1 MKIYVYGIIDSN
13 KQVDEPV
20 YGLEK
25 ARVYNIPFRDIGVVA
40 SDLTGPMPDVTED
53 NILAHEDVVE
63 SLTENFTVLPV
74 KFLGVFD
81 AKENILSTM
90 GDYYTDFK
98 DNLNRLHNKVEF
110 GIKVIWPAEKIK
122 ERIALV
128 LARRQAVA
136 RSSCRKGDR
145 KIAISDDSP
154 AKKFIREKFEKYK
167 LDKEF
172 AEKANRLVNTIDIF
186 LGKFAA
192 EKKLEKLKTENLLLD
207 GVYLVEKD
215 KQSNFKEA
223 FEHIRSAC
231 TDLRYLFSGPWPP
244 YNFVILPRKY
254 RQLRDSGRADVSD
267 KVSQHRGLVGA
278 DAI

>member
-13 KQVDEPV
+13 DGIGESTC
-20 YGLEK
+20 GLEK
-25 ARVYNIPFRDIGVVA
+25 ANVYNIPYRDIGVVA
-40 SDLTGPMPDVTED
+40 SDLIGPMPDVTED

-63 SLTENFTVLPV
+63 SLMENFTVLPV
-74 KFLGVFD
+74 RFHTVFD
-81 AKENILSTM
+81 AKENILSMM

-98 DNLNRLHNKVEF
+98 DNLNRLRNKVEF

-122 ERIALV
+122 EHIT
-128 LARRQAVA
+128 
-136 RSSCRKGDR
+136 SCYWKSGRKEVV
-145 KIAISDDSP
+145 SDDSP
-154 AKKFIREKFEKYK
+154 IKRFIREKFEKYK
-167 LDKEF
+167 IDKEF
-172 AEKANRLVNTIDIF
+172 TEKANRLVTTIDIF
-186 LGKFAA
+186 LGKSAA

-223 FEHIRSAC
+223 FEHIRSAR

-254 RQLRDSGRADVSD
+254 CQLRDSGRADISD
-267 KVSQHRGLVGA
+267 KVIQHQGLVGA

>member
-13 KQVDEPV
+13 KQVNEPV

-53 NILAHEDVVE
+53 NILAHEYVVE
-63 SLTENFTVLPV
+63 SMMENFTVLPV
-74 KFLGVFD
+74 KFLTVFD
-81 AKENILSTM
+81 AKENVLSMM

-98 DNLNRLHNKVEF
+98 DNLNRLRNKVEF

-122 ERIALV
+122 EHIA
-128 LARRQAVA
+128 
-136 RSSCRKGDR
+136 SSCWKSGRKE
-145 KIAISDDSP
+145 AVSDDSP
-154 AKKFIREKFEKYK
+154 FKRFIREKFEKYK
-167 LDKEF
+167 IDKEF
-172 AEKANRLVNTIDIF
+172 TGKANRLVTTIDIF
-186 LGKFAA
+186 LGKFAV
-192 EKKLEKLKTENLLLD
+192 EKKLGKLKTENLLLD

-223 FEHIRSAC
+223 FEHIRSAR

-254 RQLRDSGRADVSD
+254 HQLRDSGRADVSD
-267 KVSQHRGLVGA
+267 KVIQHRGLVGA